1 MKVGYRIMEQQ
12 FSSLGCWGVSNT
24 ISLVLLEYDY
34 DIDDRATTAFFYDGE
49 YHSKRTTKV
58 HYTTSGRVYIVR
70 YGTRYYFDECIKN
83 A

>member
-1 MKVGYRIMEQQ
+1 MEQKQ
-12 FSSLGCWGVSNT
+12 MSILGCWSVSNT
-24 ISLVLLEYDY
+24 IALVLLEYDY
-34 DIDDRATTAFFYDGE
+34 DIEDRATTAFIVDGN
-49 YHSKRTTKV
+49 YQSKRTTKV

>member
-1 MKVGYRIMEQQ
+1 MEQQ

-34 DIDDRATTAFFYDGE
+34 DIEDRATTAFIVDGN
-49 YHSKRTTKV
+49 YQSKRTTKV